1 MHKLNRN
8 QGIAV
13 FAGVG
18 VMIYLFFS
26 GPLLRLFSAP
36 AAESPFNT
44 NNTTTQMQSGFSAKD
59 VVVGGGALAEKG
71 TIVTAH
77 YAGKLTNGQVFD
89 SSYDRNT
96 PIKFILGAGQVI
108 RGWDEGLVGM
118 REGGKRVLTIAP
130 DYGYGAQAVGAIPAN
145 SVLVFEI
152 ELVDVEK
159 PQ

>member
-1 MHKLNRN
+1 
-8 QGIAV
+8 
-13 FAGVG
+13 
-18 VMIYLFFS
+18 
-26 GPLLRLFSAP
+26 
-36 AAESPFNT
+36 
-44 NNTTTQMQSGFSAKD
+44 MQSGFSAKD